1 MLQLE
6 FISGTVVVQPEPV
19 DKKGT
24 FRGPEFRS
32 KKKEK
37 RESTLGVC
45 FVLISSSYNAFI
57 ALNLFSSK
65 VICYLISEYVYL
77 VHYFFLKK
85 IDFDSSGSLYIPVN
99 LSDPHDRRS
108 PAIQN
113 EKQEV

>member
-45 FVLISSSYNAFI
+45 FVAFSYKLSCLHCYDF
-57 ALNLFSSK
+57 FYSK
-65 VICYLISEYVYL
+65 VICYLISEYMYFVY
-77 VHYFFLKK
+77 F
-85 IDFDSSGSLYIPVN
+85 
-99 LSDPHDRRS
+99 
-108 PAIQN
+108 
-113 EKQEV
+113 

>member
-37 RESTLGVC
+37 KESTLGVC
-45 FVLISSSYNAFI
+45 FVVFSYKLSCFHCYI
-57 ALNLFSSK
+57 YVSPSK
-65 VICYLISEYVYL
+65 GRHIG
-77 VHYFFLKK
+77 FF
-85 IDFDSSGSLYIPVN
+85 FYI
-99 LSDPHDRRS
+99 
-108 PAIQN
+108 Q
-113 EKQEV
+113 K

>member
-1 MLQLE
+1 MLKLE

-45 FVLISSSYNAFI
+45 FLISYHASIAMIFFI
-57 ALNLFSSK
+57 QK
-65 VICYLISEYVYL
+65 
-77 VHYFFLKK
+77 
-85 IDFDSSGSLYIPVN
+85 
-99 LSDPHDRRS
+99 
-108 PAIQN
+108 
-113 EKQEV
+113 